1 MRRIWLGLVIYG
13 LVLGA
18 TANAQETRIFVD
30 DAGNSVEIPV
40 SPQRIVS
47 LRGEYITTPLL
58 ELGAPVVGSSGR
70 IDSPIN
76 DGRPY
81 VRGAYDQFH
90 FRFENSDIAWI
101 GNPNEPDFEAV
112 AAVDPDLIFIPSW
125 QSDLHDR
132 LSIIAPTLVI
142 DVWHEQVLEGYQT
155 MADAVGRLEEFE
167 AGMAG
172 YRATLERAREII
184 DLTIGDPSE
193 VSVALADVRR
203 SDLYVSRVH
212 GSLTQVLGDMGFGMP
227 ELIAET
233 DTASTEISPE
243 LLHEI
248 DADFL
253 IGTYNLAFDQSPVQ
267 CIEEWDALVPGWDD
281 ILHAPRN
288 NQHILLN
295 REPLRALSF
304 RSLETTLDILLSHLA
319 TRDFVSLGE
328 DD

>member
-1 MRRIWLGLVIYG
+1 MKHLLIV
-13 LVLGA
+13 
-18 TANAQETRIFVD
+18 TALLAGFVFPASAEETRIFLD

-40 SPQRIVS
+40 APQRIVS

-76 DGRPY
+76 NGQPY
-81 VRGAYDQFH
+81 VRGAYDLFH
-90 FRFENSDIAWI
+90 FRFEDSDIAWV

-112 AAVDPDLIFIPSW
+112 AAAAPDLIFIPSW
-125 QSDLHDR
+125 QAELHGQ
-132 LSIIAPTLVI
+132 LSAIAPTLVI
-142 DVWHEQVLEGYQT
+142 DVWHDQVLTGYRT
-155 MADAVGRLEEFE
+155 IADAAGKLDEFE
-167 AGMAG
+167 AGLTG
-172 YRATLERAREII
+172 YQATLERAREII
-184 DLTIGDPSE
+184 SLTLGDPSE
-193 VSVALADVRR
+193 VSVALADVRN
-203 SDLYVSRVH
+203 SGLHVSRSH

-227 ELIAET
+227 ELIANT
-233 DTASTEISPE
+233 VNASTEISPE

-267 CIEEWDALVPGWDD
+267 CLEAWDALIPGWDEF
-281 ILHAPRN
+281 LHAPRH

-304 RSLETTLDILLSHLA
+304 RSLETTMEILLSHLA
-319 TRDFVSLGE
+319 TRDFVPLGQ
-328 DD
+328 